1 LSVLRRQVEINRH
14 TGRRTSRMQ
23 SSPQKRDGGIAMLR
37 LIAIVLIS
45 GLSILPSL
53 AENIPDVSR
62 ADRTAIKRAFGDKVA
77 AMIFS
82 NGLAK
87 LRADMLKQSGA
98 NIPGYDCK
106 GERLSA
112 LVEALPYP
120 IEKDVYSWIERYLI
134 DCSPR
139 AQRNIM
145 VIVEND
151 HARAIELLPGETKA
165 DPRLQR
171 DALKG
176 AQAMAAANN
185 PKGCERIWTTDTRA
199 VEPYKDNKTPWV
211 ERWSFDLCGKTAA
224 VEMSFLPGGG
234 TGTSYTAKLV
244 K

>member
-1 LSVLRRQVEINRH
+1 MGA
-14 TGRRTSRMQ
+14 T
-23 SSPQKRDGGIAMLR
+23 MLR
-37 LIAIVLIS
+37 SFAALLIS
-45 GLSILPSL
+45 GLFVLPGR
-53 AENIPDVSR
+53 AESVPDVTR
-62 ADRTAIKRAFGDKVA
+62 ADQTAIKRAFGDKVA

-82 NGLAK
+82 NGLAS
-87 LRADMLKQSGA
+87 LRAEKLKESGA
-98 NIPGYDCK
+98 NVPGYDCK
-106 GERLSA
+106 GDRLSA
-112 LVEALPYP
+112 MVEALPYP
-120 IEKDVYSWIERYLI
+120 IKKDVYSWIERYLV

-185 PKGCERIWTTDTRA
+185 PKDCKRMWTTDTRA
-199 VEPYKDNKTPWV
+199 VEPYKNDNTPWV
-211 ERWSFDLCGKTAA
+211 ENWSFDLCGKAA
-224 VEMSFLPGGG
+224 VVEMSFLPSGSSG
-234 TGTSYTAKLV
+234 TNYTAKLV